1 MGQGDPDAEKDRAAD
16 DRPEDFVAESVHV
29 ALHQSHDWRIGD
41 RSIAGCA
48 RAHALFARASPAIR
62 SVYNSRIGR
71 RPTLCDRD
79 DPERSLQCRKYL
91 VRSTCAL
98 KHISNEPIVSEYHMP
113 LRVFTTIEI
122 TG

>member
-79 DPERSLQCRKYL
+79 DPESKSTVSQISREEHLCAKAYL
-91 VRSTCAL
+91 
-98 KHISNEPIVSEYHMP
+98 E
-113 LRVFTTIEI
+113 
-122 TG
+122 